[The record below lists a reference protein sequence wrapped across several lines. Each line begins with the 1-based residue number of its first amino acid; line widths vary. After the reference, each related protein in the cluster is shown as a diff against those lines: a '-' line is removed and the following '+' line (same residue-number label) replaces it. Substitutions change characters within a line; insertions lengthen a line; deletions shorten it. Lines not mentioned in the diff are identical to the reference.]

1 MLVRPP
7 RPGTRP
13 VARHATA
20 TAVPATAAALS
31 IDPVLSSDPARS
43 TVAALATGPLAI
55 AVARPFATPVLAR
68 GSRATGARED

>member
-20 TAVPATAAALS
+20 TAVPATAVALGTDPALS
-31 IDPVLSSDPARS
+31 SGPALS
-43 TVAALATGPLAI
+43 TVAALVTGPLAI
-55 AVARPFATPVLAR
+55 VAARPSATPVLGR